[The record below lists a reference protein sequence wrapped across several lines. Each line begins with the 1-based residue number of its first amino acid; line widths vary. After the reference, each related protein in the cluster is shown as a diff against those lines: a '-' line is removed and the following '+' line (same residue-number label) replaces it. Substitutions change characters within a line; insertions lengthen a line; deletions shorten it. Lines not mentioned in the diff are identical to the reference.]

1 MHDKAAMTAAHPD
14 KFTGMIDKE
23 ALKKFVESRL
33 ENTPFFLTDLRVSP
47 ANEIVVEIDSDDSV
61 DIEFCMELTRAIE
74 TEFSRDDEDYELE
87 VGSAGLTSPLK
98 VRRQYLKYIGEEL
111 DVLTTD
117 GRKLRGVL
125 REAGDDTFTL
135 SVSVKEKPEG
145 AKRPVTVE
153 KDVIIPYAQVK
164 KAVYVLK
171 F

>member
-1 MHDKAAMTAAHPD
+1 
-14 KFTGMIDKE
+14 MIDKE

-33 ENTPFFLTDLRVSP
+33 GNTPFFLTDLRVSP

-61 DIEFCMELTRAIE
+61 EFCMELTRAIE
-74 TEFSRDDEDYELE
+74 AEFSRDDEDYELE

-135 SVSVKEKPEG
+135 SVTVKEKPEG

>member
-1 MHDKAAMTAAHPD
+1 M
-14 KFTGMIDKE
+14 
-23 ALKKFVESRL
+23 
-33 ENTPFFLTDLRVSP
+33 
-47 ANEIVVEIDSDDSV
+47 
-61 DIEFCMELTRAIE
+61 
-74 TEFSRDDEDYELE
+74 
-87 VGSAGLTSPLK
+87 
-98 VRRQYLKYIGEEL
+98 
-111 DVLTTD
+111 LTTA

-135 SVSVKEKPEG
+135 SVTVKEKPEG

>member
-1 MHDKAAMTAAHPD
+1 
-14 KFTGMIDKE
+14 MIDKE

-61 DIEFCMELTRAIE
+61 DIDFCMELTRAIE
-74 TEFSRDDEDYELE
+74 AEFSRDDEDYELE

-98 VRRQYLKYIGEEL
+98 TRRQYLKYIGEEL

-135 SVSVKEKPEG
+135 SVTAKEKPEG
-145 AKRPVTVE
+145 AKRPVLVE